1 MTRGDV
7 KLTASDGFKLG
18 GYRADPAG
26 APKAAIVVIQEI
38 FGVNHHIR
46 SVCDRL
52 AAAGYV
58 AIAPS
63 IFDRIE
69 PNFQC
74 GYSPDEVANAR
85 KFVGNPDWAA
95 MLLDTQAAIDAVKA
109 VGPVGIVGFCLGGSI
124 AYVAATKLSG
134 LSAAVGYYGG
144 AVVRFADD
152 KPKAAIVVIQEIFGV
167 NHHIRSVC
175 DRLAAEGYVA
185 IAPAIFDR
193 IQPDFQCGY
202 SPDEIANARKFIA
215 NPDWTAMLR
224 DTQAAIDAVK
234 DVGAV
239 GIIGFCLGG
248 SIAYAA
254 ATKLTGLSAAVGYY
268 GGAVVRF
275 ADDKP
280 QVPTQLHFGEKDA
293 GIPLTDVETIKS
305 KRPEVEV
312 HIYPGAQHGFH
323 CDERASYDK
332 ASSDIAWPRSLEF
345 FAKHLK

>member
-1 MTRGDV
+1 MGQDV

-52 AAAGYV
+52 AGAGYV

-74 GYSPDEVANAR
+74 GYSPDEIANAR
-85 KFVGNPDWAA
+85 KFVANPDWKA
-95 MLLDTQAAIDAVKA
+95 MLLDTQAAIDAVKTT
-109 VGPVGIVGFCLGGSI
+109 GP
-124 AYVAATKLSG
+124 
-134 LSAAVGYYGG
+134 
-144 AVVRFADD
+144 
-152 KPKAAIVVIQEIFGV
+152 
-167 NHHIRSVC
+167 
-175 DRLAAEGYVA
+175 
-185 IAPAIFDR
+185 
-193 IQPDFQCGY
+193 
-202 SPDEIANARKFIA
+202 
-215 NPDWTAMLR
+215 
-224 DTQAAIDAVK
+224 
-234 DVGAV
+234 V

-254 ATKLTGLSAAVGYY
+254 ATKLSGLSAAIGYY

-280 QVPTQLHFGEKDA
+280 KVSTQLHFGEKDT
-293 GIPLTDVETIKS
+293 GIPLTDVEIIRN
-305 KRPEVEV
+305 KRPEVEIHV
-312 HIYPGAQHGFH
+312 YPGAQHGFN
-323 CDERASYDK
+323 CEERASYDK
-332 ASSDIAWPRSLEF
+332 ASADIARPRSAEF
-345 FAKHLK
+345 LARHLRK